1 MDFARQAED
10 LLSIWNEASSQK
22 RDQLISAVLA
32 ADVVYVDP
40 HVAAPVKGRD
50 GFAAF
55 AKRFREILEGV
66 TVSLDGPPQQ
76 HNGFGR
82 IRFKI
87 MRGADPFSQ
96 GAFFVDLNQAQQFV
110 RVVGFVD

>member
-55 AKRFREILEGV
+55 AKGFREMVEGV
-66 TVSLDGPPQQ
+66 TVSLDGLPQQ

-87 MRGADPFSQ
+87 TRGGEAFSR
-96 GAFFVDLNQAQQFV
+96 GTFFVDINLERQFQ
-110 RVVGFVD
+110 RIVGFVD